1 VLRRVTMSH
10 IDQSTSQKGQS
21 KAVPKFVP
29 TKKGLYM
36 NRVIHPHYQTKVIEG
51 PDDVIRET
59 SSLSQVSHAAP
70 LFTSDKQFGRCE

>member
-1 VLRRVTMSH
+1 MLRRVTMSH

-29 TKKGLYM
+29 TKKGLYI

-51 PDDVIRET
+51 LDDVIREI
-59 SSLSQVSHAAP
+59 SSLIAN
-70 LFTSDKQFGRCE
+70 LTTLTSISVL